1 MTDGSP
7 KHRRSDATA
16 ARRRKM
22 QTTHTTA
29 DHGSK
34 RSRIVEELLNQIVQG
49 KIAAGTRLITQSLEK
64 QFQTSATPIR
74 EALAE
79 LAGIG
84 IIELL
89 PNRGATV
96 REVTRRDIK
105 EISQVRR
112 ALECEA
118 IRLAVGKIDPQEL
131 NSLKKELKQVA
142 TKSKTG
148 KRFTQLAQKIDSELH
163 DLIAHSSGNQ
173 YLIRE
178 LQRFSLLFRSFR
190 DASWAKASPAI
201 ERARLTEEAA
211 EHEAIVDAL
220 LKEDRRLAIAAMK
233 NHIQSSARYWMTS
246 RPRDAQRNN

>member
-1 MTDGSP
+1 MLSTPS
-7 KHRRSDATA
+7 
-16 ARRRKM
+16 
-22 QTTHTTA
+22 TTSE
-29 DHGSK
+29 HGSK
-34 RSRIVEELLNQIVQG
+34 RSRIVQELLAQIVQG
-49 KIAAGTRLITQSLEK
+49 KIAAGTRLVTQNLEK
-64 QFQTSATPIR
+64 EFQTSATPIR

-118 IRLAVGKIDPQEL
+118 VRLAVGKIDPQEL
-131 NSLKKELKQVA
+131 QSLKKQLKLVA
-142 TKSKTG
+142 TKYKSG
-148 KRFTQLAQKIDSELH
+148 KRFTQQAQKIDSQLH
-163 DLIAHSSGNQ
+163 DLIAVSSGNQ

-178 LQRFSLLFRSFR
+178 LHRFALLFRSFR

-211 EHEAIVDAL
+211 EHESIVDAL
-220 LKEDRRLAIAAMK
+220 LKQDRRLAVAAMK
-233 NHIQSSARYWMTS
+233 IHIQSSARYWMTS
-246 RPRDAQRNN
+246 RPRESPQTK

>member
-1 MTDGSP
+1 
-7 KHRRSDATA
+7 
-16 ARRRKM
+16 M
-22 QTTHTTA
+22 QTSPSIN

-34 RSRIVEELLNQIVQG
+34 RSRIVQELLAQIVQG
-49 KIAAGTRLITQSLEK
+49 KIAAGTRLITQNLEK

-105 EISQVRR
+105 EVSQVRR

-131 NSLKKELKQVA
+131 LALKKELKQLVS
-142 TKSKTG
+142 KSKTG
-148 KRFTQLAQKIDSELH
+148 KRFTQQAQKIDSQLH
-163 DLIAHSSGNQ
+163 DLIANGSGNQ

-201 ERARLTEEAA
+201 ERARLIEEAI

-220 LKEDRRLAIAAMK
+220 LKGDRRLAVAAMK
-233 NHIQSSARYWMTS
+233 SHIQSSARYWMTS
-246 RPRDAQRNN
+246 HPQAPIASK

>member
-1 MTDGSP
+1 MASTVPS
-7 KHRRSDATA
+7 KTN
-16 ARRRKM
+16 
-22 QTTHTTA
+22 

-34 RSRIVEELLNQIVQG
+34 RSRIVQELLAQIVQG

-64 QFQTSATPIR
+64 EFQTSATPIR

-105 EISQVRR
+105 DISQVRR

-118 IRLAVGKIDPQEL
+118 IRLAVGKIDRHEL
-131 NSLKKELKQVA
+131 LALKKELRQLA
-142 TKSKTG
+142 SKTDSG
-148 KRFTQLAQKIDSELH
+148 KRFTNQAQKIDSELH
-163 DLIAHSSGNQ
+163 DLIANSSGNQ
-173 YLIRE
+173 HLIRE
-178 LQRFSLLFRSFR
+178 LQRFALLFRSFR
-190 DASWAKASPAI
+190 DASWAKASPTI
-201 ERARLTEEAA
+201 ERARLIEEAA

-220 LKEDRRLAIAAMK
+220 IEGDRNLAVKTMRT
-233 NHIQSSARYWMTS
+233 HIQSSARYWMTS
-246 RPRDAQRNN
+246 RPDKRQKSD